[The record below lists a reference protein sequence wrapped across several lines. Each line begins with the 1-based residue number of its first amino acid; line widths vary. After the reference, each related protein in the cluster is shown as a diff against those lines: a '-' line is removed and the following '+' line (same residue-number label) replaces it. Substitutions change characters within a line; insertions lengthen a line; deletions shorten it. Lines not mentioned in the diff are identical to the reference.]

1 MSIELLVKV
10 VPVSVNISEG
20 QVGFDRLKQMLK
32 QHVKGKERSS
42 SQQLLTQ
49 KVTTGE

>member
-10 VPVSVNISEG
+10 VPVSVNINEG

-32 QHVKGKERSS
+32 QQVKGKERSL